1 MNNIVKILF
10 HNIKWYLRS
19 GESVEFDERWEEEI
33 QNMIIHGYYMGEI
46 EIIIDGELDDY
57 LVWSIVK
64 D

>member
-1 MNNIVKILF
+1 
-10 HNIKWYLRS
+10 
-19 GESVEFDERWEEEI
+19 
-33 QNMIIHGYYMGEI
+33 MIIHGYYMGEI